1 LLINTIM
8 ARNLA
13 IEDSVMYD
21 MATWSAPLAYNL
33 EAYSTTDRCTVK
45 TKQVSQEVT
54 FNGSV
59 TNNKAQYAYVIDWS
73 QRNAPQA
80 LAQLWAKKY
89 NVRSAFEPFYVGDQ
103 SFPAGTLIVLRGRNL
118 DATDVMNKEIKVIA
132 QNAGVEIIGLNSG
145 QVMKGM
151 DLANGRNVPIKQPKV
166 ALLVEPPFST
176 YTAGQIYFLF
186 DWQTGLPIDRIKA
199 TALQQSSTLKFGGR
213 SRSVDLK
220 DYDVLIVPDG
230 GNGLPELFKEE
241 ALGQIKD
248 WVNEGGTLI
257 ATEGAAAFF
266 TKELSDFTEIS
277 LQEYPKDSSL
287 MARSLPYDQRTAYE
301 GKKRIPGTALNAKID
316 ITHPLA
322 FGLKTELYT
331 LKFGTD
337 ALAPNAGLET
347 VGSYEKLNQL
357 NVAGYAS
364 SDNLGHLAENTFA
377 GVVNLGRGKVVY
389 LIDNTQYRMFWMG
402 PSRMMQNAVMQIPGY

>member
-1 LLINTIM
+1 
-8 ARNLA
+8 
-13 IEDSVMYD
+13 MYD

-33 EAYSTTDRCTVK
+33 DAYSTTGGYTVK
-45 TKQVSQEVT
+45 TKQVSQEVA

-59 TNNKAQYAYVIDWS
+59 INNEAQYAYVIDWS

-89 NVRSAFEPFYVGDQ
+89 NVRSAFEPFYMGDQ
-103 SFPAGTLIVLRGRNL
+103 TFSAGTLIVLRGRNL
-118 DATDVMNKEIKVIA
+118 ERKDQMDQEIKAIA
-132 QNAGVEIIGLNSG
+132 QNAGVEIMGLNSG
-145 QVMKGM
+145 RVMAGM

-220 DYDVLIVPDG
+220 DYDVLILPNG
-230 GNGLPELFKEE
+230 GSGLSELFKEE
-241 ALGQIKD
+241 ALDEIKD

-257 ATEGAAAFF
+257 ATEGAASFF
-266 TKELSDFTEIS
+266 TKESSDFTEIS
-277 LQEYPKDSSL
+277 LKKYPKDSSL

-322 FGLKTELYT
+322 FGLKAELYT

-337 ALAPNAGLET
+337 ALLSNAALET
-347 VGSYEKLNQL
+347 VGSYGTLNQL

-364 SDNLGHLAENTFA
+364 PENLSHLAGNTFA
-377 GVVNLGRGKVVY
+377 GVVSMGRGKVVY